1 MCQYSLSNWQKTNVL
16 VDQENGDVL
25 SLLREVLESLLDL

>member
-1 MCQYSLSNWQKTNVL
+1 VL

-25 SLLREVLESLLDL
+25 SLLREVLESLLDLRRLGLGIDD